1 MAFAIT
7 TRKKKKHAIDEE
19 LQLVPF
25 IDMFAVLLTFLLITA
40 TILQTAII
48 ELSLPTAAGT
58 GSNTSDVNENLQQPL
73 TLSVIITDK
82 GLTIGGSGAIL
93 PMIAKKGGNYDFDE
107 LSRQLGKIKEKFSA
121 QTQVI
126 IVCEPNIIYDNIIK
140 TMDCCLEAGFPEIS
154 LSGQIV

>member
-1 MAFAIT
+1 MAFAVT
-7 TRKKKKHAIDEE
+7 VRKKKKHAIDEE
-19 LQLVPF
+19 LELVPF

-58 GSNTSDVNENLQQPL
+58 GTGTSKTEESVPQPL
-73 TLSVIITDK
+73 TLSIIITDK

-93 PMIAKKGGNYDFDE
+93 PMISKKGGNYDFVE
-107 LSRQLGKIKEKFSA
+107 LSKQLTKIKEKFPA

-126 IVCEPNIIYDNIIK
+126 IVCEPEILYDSIIK
-140 TMDCCLEAGFPEIS
+140 TMDCCLEAGFPEIA

>member
-58 GSNTSDVNENLQQPL
+58 GTSAQGQNESSPQPL

-93 PMIAKKGGNYDFDE
+93 PMIAKKGGNYDFGE
-107 LSRQLGKIKEKFSA
+107 LSRQLGKIKEKFST

-126 IVCEPNIIYDNIIK
+126 IVCEPEIIYDNIIK
-140 TMDCCLEAGFPEIS
+140 TMDCCLEAGFPEIA